1 MFVRRA
7 GAAMVALALLGGVS
21 VVTGQ
26 SARAATCDGASAP
39 CAIGDTGPGGGVV
52 FYDAGSV
59 KAWGR
64 YLESAPANWKT
75 DPYWIWCDKGK
86 AGYDEAL
93 KTGTAIGTGAAN
105 TKLIIKA
112 CGKDSAA
119 GAASAYRGGSLS
131 DWYLPSKLELNQMYV
146 RRTVVGLVDGIT
158 GDQIYWSSSQARKR
172 TPTADLPGDEPTG
185 RSRQMTPRL
194 RGLAKGVPVSA
205 WAQQLTNG
213 LQQPVAKWGA
223 GGLLVRP
230 VRSF

>member
-7 GAAMVALALLGGVS
+7 SAALATLALLVGVS
-21 VVTGQ
+21 VVAGQ
-26 SARAATCDGASAP
+26 SAHAATCDGASAT

-52 FYDAGSV
+52 FYDAGSE

-64 YLESAPANWKT
+64 YLESAPANWNK
-75 DPYWIWCDKGK
+75 DPYWMWCDKGE
-86 AGYDEAL
+86 AGYDDAL

-119 GAASAYRGGSLS
+119 GAASAYRGGGLS
-131 DWYLPSKLELNQMYV
+131 DWFLPSKRELNQMYV

-158 GDQIYWSSSQARKR
+158 GDQTYWSSSQARKR

-185 RSRQMTPRL
+185 RSRQMTLRL
-194 RGLAKGVPVSA
+194 QGLGKGVPVSA
-205 WAQQLTNG
+205 WTQQFTTG
-213 LQQPVAKWGA
+213 LRQPNWKWGA
-223 GGLLVRP
+223 GGFLVRP